1 METKTLTFRKAAASD
16 LDAVTAI
23 YDRLHAQE
31 DAGRVTIGWVTGVY
45 PIRFDAEQALARG
58 DLYVCESEG
67 RVAASGILNQRQ
79 VDVYTEGRWA
89 YAAEDRDVFVL
100 HTLTVDPDLS
110 GRGIGCAFVQFY
122 EDTARAL
129 GCTVLRMDT
138 NEKKRCRAA
147 LIRAARLPGGGHRAV
162 RVQQHSECAARAAR
176 KEAII
181 FNMEGCGNGKTC
193 MDSAMHE
200 QEADW
205 GAAAGPAAGEPQG

>member
-89 YAAEDRDVFVL
+89 YAAEDGDVFVL

-110 GRGIGCAFVQFY
+110 GRAS
-122 EDTARAL
+122 
-129 GCTVLRMDT
+129 
-138 NEKKRCRAA
+138 
-147 LIRAARLPGGGHRAV
+147 AARLCNSMRIRRKRWAAPCCGWIPTKKTLPRGAYTRGSATGRRTSCRA
-162 RVQQHSECAARAAR
+162 RSTAFR
-176 KEAII
+176 
-181 FNMEGCGNGKTC
+181 MCGSCCSKRSYNF
-193 MDSAMHE
+193 
-200 QEADW
+200 
-205 GAAAGPAAGEPQG
+205 